1 MTDLRRWT
9 IFAGLD
15 QADLDEVL
23 SICRVRRYRV
33 NDHLILEDEVPD
45 VVYLIDDG
53 HCLIERVTLD
63 GSLAAVATRGPGEVV
78 GESALVVKDGRRG
91 ATVRAVT
98 ALTALRLRAADFDEL
113 RTRRPSVDRVLV
125 AMLADRNRQLSSQL
139 VEQRFAPVPVRVKR
153 ELARLS
159 LAFGDT
165 IPLPQHAVASLVGT
179 TRTTL
184 NAALRDLEEEGLIE
198 LKRSRIIV
206 RDPTIVDVLDERI

>member
-1 MTDLRRWT
+1 MTDLTRWT

-15 QADLDEVL
+15 QDDLDEVV

-33 NDHLILEDEVPD
+33 NDYLILEDDVPD
-45 VVYLIDDG
+45 AVYLIDDG

-91 ATVRAVT
+91 AAVRAVT
-98 ALTALRLRAADFDEL
+98 PLTALRLRAADFEEL
-113 RTRRPSVDRVLV
+113 RQYRPSVDRLLV

-139 VEQRFAPVPVRVKR
+139 VEQRFAPVAVRVRR
-153 ELARLS
+153 EIARLH

-165 IPLPQHAVASLVGT
+165 IPLPQHVVASLVGT

-184 NAALRDLEEEGLIE
+184 NAALRDLEAEGLIE

-206 RDPTIVDVLDERI
+206 VDRSIVDLLDERI